1 MRAPDIDNG
10 MESRAARRMI
20 LRSLRRIYDSL
31 RTAAIRKLRWKYG
44 SSAAYWEER
53 TRRMGT
59 RAVFNR
65 RHPPDATEKA
75 AADLRA
81 LLVPLLDQCLDG
93 RERTLLDF
101 GCGYGRLTSHFGSL
115 IDGIAI
121 GVDPVPALLDHAV
134 AQDRTEFRLMR
145 DGRIP
150 MPDASAD
157 VIAIVQVLCNIT
169 KARELATTIAELR
182 RVLAPG
188 GLVFLVDNTTS
199 HRKSPHHVRL
209 RSEGDYI
216 NLFQFT
222 KMRRVGGYD
231 DAGESFSVL
240 AGRRR

>member
-1 MRAPDIDNG
+1 MT
-10 MESRAARRMI
+10 
-20 LRSLRRIYDSL
+20 LRSLRGVYDSF
-31 RTAAIRKLRWKYG
+31 RTVVVRTLRWKYG

-65 RHPPDATEKA
+65 RHSPEATQKA

-81 LLVPLLDQCLDG
+81 VVLPLFAQCLDG
-93 RERTLLDF
+93 HERTLLDF
-101 GCGYGRLTSHFGSL
+101 GCGYGRLTSHFGSHVS
-115 IDGIAI
+115 GVAI
-121 GVDPVPALLDHAV
+121 GVDPVRALLEHAI
-134 AQDRTEFRLMR
+134 ADDRTEFRLMR

-157 VIAIVQVLCNIT
+157 VITIVQVLCNIT
-169 KARELATTIAELR
+169 KARELAATIAELR
-182 RVLAPG
+182 RVLAPN

-209 RSEGDYI
+209 RSERDYI
-216 NLFQFT
+216 TLFGFT
-222 KMRRVGGYD
+222 EMRRVGGYD

-240 AGRRR
+240 AGRRI

>member
-1 MRAPDIDNG
+1 MT
-10 MESRAARRMI
+10 
-20 LRSLRRIYDSL
+20 LRSVRGVYDSL
-31 RTAAIRKLRWKYG
+31 RTAVIRMVRWKYG

-65 RHPPDATEKA
+65 RHSPDATSKA

-81 LLVPLLDQCLDG
+81 VLMPLLNQCLDG

-134 AQDRTEFRLMR
+134 ADDHTEFRMMR
-145 DGRIP
+145 NGRIP
-150 MPDASAD
+150 MQDASAD

-169 KARELATTIAELR
+169 KTRELTATIAELR

-188 GLVFLVDNTTS
+188 GLVFLVDNTTPG
-199 HRKSPHHVRL
+199 RKSPRHVQL
-209 RSEGDYI
+209 RSEREYI
-216 NLFQFT
+216 DLFPFT

-240 AGRRR
+240 AGRRFA